1 MSLMNQ
7 VTALPILMLLALPL
21 SACQK
26 NTETAPETVATDS
39 QDVAPIT
46 DPTDATAAAHD
57 DHSHSDNAYDHE
69 HDSEHNDEHD
79 EHTGHDHD
87 HDHHHDT
94 VAMTTYSCQPEQ
106 TIKVHYDTDTAHST
120 PRGAHLLIDD
130 IEYELTP
137 KLTTLAAGVANA
149 VVYETDIGLSNDAGM
164 YWQVNGNQAN
174 LVNKTLDVNSLD
186 GDTLPE
192 NERTLF
198 TCEQAAS

>member
-7 VTALPILMLLALPL
+7 VTPLPILVLLALPL

-26 NTETAPETVATDS
+26 HTEAAPETVATDS
-39 QDVAPIT
+39 QEVVPNTGSTVD
-46 DPTDATAAAHD
+46 TAATHD
-57 DHSHSDNAYDHE
+57 DHNHSDDAHDHD
-69 HDSEHNDEHD
+69 HDSEHHGEHD
-79 EHTGHDHD
+79 EHASHD

-106 TIKVHYDTDTAHST
+106 TIKVHYDTDTTGTVTANST

-137 KLTTLAAGVANA
+137 MLTTLAAGVANT
-149 VVYETDIGLSNDAGM
+149 VVYETDIGINDDAGM

-174 LVNKTLDVNSLD
+174 LVNKTLD
-186 GDTLPE
+186 GKTLPE
-192 NERTLF
+192 NETTLF
-198 TCEQAAS
+198 TCEQTAS

>member
-7 VTALPILMLLALPL
+7 VTPLPILVLLALPL

-26 NTETAPETVATDS
+26 HTEAAPETVATDS
-39 QDVAPIT
+39 QEVVPNTGSTVD
-46 DPTDATAAAHD
+46 TAATHD
-57 DHSHSDNAYDHE
+57 DHNHSDDAHDHD
-69 HDSEHNDEHD
+69 HDSEHHEHA
-79 EHTGHDHD
+79 GHDHD
-87 HDHHHDT
+87 HDHDT

-106 TIKVHYDTDTAHST
+106 TIKVHYDTDTANST

-137 KLTTLAAGVANA
+137 KLTTLAAGVDNA
-149 VVYETDIGLSNDAGM
+149 VVYETDIGLSDDTGM